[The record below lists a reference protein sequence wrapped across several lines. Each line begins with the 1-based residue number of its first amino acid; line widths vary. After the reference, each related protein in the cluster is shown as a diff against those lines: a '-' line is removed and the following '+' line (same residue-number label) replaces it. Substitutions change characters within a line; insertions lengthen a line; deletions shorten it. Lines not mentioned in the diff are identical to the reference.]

1 MIDHIIKTLE
11 SIPKSAYVWILLD
24 SASTLIW
31 IAISLAIHT
40 KDDYYL
46 DGEII
51 HYQEEQKALNK
62 RRKRFENQN
71 RKQDKDN

>member
-1 MIDHIIKTLE
+1 MLDQIIKTLE
-11 SIPKSAYVWILLD
+11 SLPKSAYVWILLD
-24 SASTLIW
+24 SATTLIW
-31 IAISLAIHT
+31 IAIALAIQT

-51 HYQEEQKALNK
+51 HYHEEQKALNK

-71 RKQDKDN
+71 RKQDKDI